1 MFSDFMLFFYTV
13 VMILLSSAVTFIS
26 FEGLKEKDDKIL
38 NKKVDSFI
46 VTIFYICMILIS
58 WFLTASLINMLY

>member
-1 MFSDFMLFFYTV
+1 MFSDFMLIFYTV
-13 VMILLSSAVTFIS
+13 VMIFLSSAVTFIS
-26 FEGLKEKDDKIL
+26 FEGLREKDDKIL

-46 VTIFYICMILIS
+46 VTIFYICMVLIS

>member
-13 VMILLSSAVTFIS
+13 VMIFLSSAVTFIS
-26 FEGLKEKDDKIL
+26 FEGLREKDDKIL
-38 NKKVDSFI
+38 NKKVNSFI
-46 VTIFYICMILIS
+46 VTIFYFCMILIS

>member
-13 VMILLSSAVTFIS
+13 VMIILSSAVTFIS
-26 FEGLKEKDDKIL
+26 FEGLKEKDDKVF

-46 VTIFYICMILIS
+46 VTIFYICMVLIS
-58 WFLTASLINMLY
+58 WFLTATLINMLY

>member
-26 FEGLKEKDDKIL
+26 FEGLREKDNKVF

-46 VTIFYICMILIS
+46 ATIFYICVVLTS
-58 WFLTASLINMLY
+58 WFLTATLINMLY

>member
-1 MFSDFMLFFYTV
+1 MFSDFMLIFYTV
-13 VMILLSSAVTFIS
+13 VMIFLSSVVTFIS
-26 FEGLKEKDDKIL
+26 FEGLREKDDKIL

-46 VTIFYICMILIS
+46 VIIFYFCMILIS

>member
-1 MFSDFMLFFYTV
+1 MFSDFMLIFYTV
-13 VMILLSSAVTFIS
+13 VMIFFSSAVTFIS
-26 FEGLKEKDDKIL
+26 FEGLREKDDKIL